1 MLSDLNGITL
11 CFDKSNR
18 IHTPTH
24 IRYDFEQLKIID
36 TIYDNDVL
44 IVETEIGH
52 GFNKGDSI
60 IIENSSKNSHINGSH
75 EIVGLTGETKL
86 ILDYDLPD
94 GVTPSDI
101 NGTYAEFK

>member
-1 MLSDLNGITL
+1 MAGYDINEIEKGT
-11 CFDKSNR
+11 FDQEKVEVAED
-18 IHTPTH
+18 I
-24 IRYDFEQLKIID
+24 FE
-36 TIYDNDVL
+36 NNN

-101 NGTYAEFK
+101 NGTYAEFKSLNTTKIYTDVTF